1 MEQQSGAP
9 HLLRAGRVIH
19 SHKHTVELVSVS
31 ESESEVS
38 QLCLT
43 LCDPVDC
50 SLPGYSVRGI
60 LQARVL
66 EWVAVSFSRGS
77 SQPRDRTQ
85 VSRIAGRH
93 FNL

>member
-1 MEQQSGAP
+1 MEQQSRAP
-9 HLLRAGRVIH
+9 HLLRAGCVIQ

-31 ESESEVS
+31 ESEVS
-38 QLCLT
+38 QSYLT
-43 LCDPVDC
+43 LSDSMDC
-50 SLPGYSVRGI
+50 SLPGYSVCGI

-66 EWVAVSFSRGS
+66 EWVAFSFSRRS

-85 VSRIAGRH
+85 VSRIAGRR